1 MSKENDG
8 IIMYV
13 VTPTLDKL
21 PVVKVHD
28 IDGDGNNDRAVT

>member
-13 VTPTLDKL
+13 VTTTSDKL

-28 IDGDGNNDRAVT
+28 IDGDGNKDKAVT